1 MSVSEEPVLEV
12 DGVSRRY
19 ARRWALRR
27 LTCAI
32 RAGEV
37 VVLAGDNGAGKS
49 TLLRLAAGLVKPT
62 EGRIWTFGLPVA
74 TPSVRSRVGYL
85 GHQTFVYPELSGR
98 ENLVFFTRFYGH
110 PLDHAQVT
118 ATLARIGLADAAAR
132 AVGTYSR
139 GMVQRLALG
148 RLLVQRAELWLLD
161 EPTTGL
167 DQAGVALLVDILRE
181 HRARGGAV
189 LTATHD
195 LAAFTTIVDRT
206 IRVSEGRLV
215 EAASPVA
222 AAVTA
227 VP

>member
-1 MSVSEEPVLEV
+1 M
-12 DGVSRRY
+12 
-19 ARRWALRR
+19 
-27 LTCAI
+27 
-32 RAGEV
+32 
-37 VVLAGDNGAGKS
+37 
-49 TLLRLAAGLVKPT
+49 
-62 EGRIWTFGLPVA
+62 
-74 TPSVRSRVGYL
+74 
-85 GHQTFVYPELSGR
+85 
-98 ENLVFFTRFYGH
+98 FFTRFYGH
-110 PLDHAQVT
+110 PLDQAQVT
-118 ATLARIGLADAAAR
+118 ATLARIGLADAALR

-195 LAAFTTIVDRT
+195 QAAFTTIVDRT

-215 EAASPVA
+215 EGAVSVVA
-222 AAVTA
+222 AEVAVS
-227 VP
+227 